1 MEIKLLKE
9 EEKAFYKEQLFSLLY
24 EANEDFVPSLSARFP
39 EAKTVEEGVRR
50 YFGEM
55 MTANLLVTLDGDKLL
70 GFIAFRENVSG
81 NYIPEGVTPNLYI
94 GTAVISKEA
103 RGKHLTTRMYEH
115 LFYTLR
121 SDYSCF
127 TRTWSTNAAH
137 IAILTRMGFALT
149 KRVENDR
156 GEGIDSVY
164 YGLIRK

>member
-1 MEIKLLKE
+1 MEIRLLTE
-9 EEKAFYKEQLFSLLY
+9 AEKGRFSDAVYALLL
-24 EANEDFVPSLSARFP
+24 EANEDFVPPLSSRFP
-39 EAKTVEEGVRR
+39 EEKRVTDGVRR

-70 GFIAFRENVSG
+70 GFVAFRENVSG

-121 SDYSCF
+121 PNYSCF

-137 IAILTRMGFALT
+137 IAILTRMGFSLT

-156 GEGIDSVY
+156 AEGIDSVY
-164 YGLIRK
+164 YGLLR